1 MRVDPEKLKEKFR
14 PAEELIT
21 EYVGPA
27 GSPEREKM
35 ETKAKAWFY
44 GEILRERRRELKM
57 SQAALAEKVGA
68 KQSYIA
74 RIEKGE
80 VDVQLSSLLRIA
92 GALGLNVRLQ

>member
-44 GEILRERRRELKM
+44 SEILRERRRELKM